1 MTCDL
6 FLTLKLPK
14 HVTYVMKLCHSSMT
28 IMFSELT
35 NDDSESSSDSVI
47 NDSTDTN
54 NCKWGDDEMSH
65 HDSMSSMPLD
75 AI

>member
-1 MTCDL
+1 
-6 FLTLKLPK
+6 
-14 HVTYVMKLCHSSMT
+14 
-28 IMFSELT
+28 MFSELT